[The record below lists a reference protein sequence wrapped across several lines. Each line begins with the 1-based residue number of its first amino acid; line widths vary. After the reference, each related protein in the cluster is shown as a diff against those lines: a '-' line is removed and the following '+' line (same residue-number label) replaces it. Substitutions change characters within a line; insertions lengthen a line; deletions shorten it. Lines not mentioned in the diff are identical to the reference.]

1 MQVKHSLLTLLV
13 LLVSLSTTGCA
24 LLPAHLEA
32 VATPEAAQ
40 DTLPWEIVLQRE
52 IEQPMRVAAFLDGGF
67 GVTGGPSDP
76 GRAHVT
82 TDGGET
88 WAMAESSGA

>member
-1 MQVKHSLLTLLV
+1 MKHSLLTLLV
-13 LLVSLSTTGCA
+13 LLVSLSTAGCA
-24 LLPAHLEA
+24 LLPARLEA
-32 VATPEAAQ
+32 AATPDTAQ
-40 DTLPWEIVLQRE
+40 DTLPWKIVLQRE

-76 GRAHVT
+76 GRAHYT

-88 WAMAESSGA
+88 WTMAESSGA